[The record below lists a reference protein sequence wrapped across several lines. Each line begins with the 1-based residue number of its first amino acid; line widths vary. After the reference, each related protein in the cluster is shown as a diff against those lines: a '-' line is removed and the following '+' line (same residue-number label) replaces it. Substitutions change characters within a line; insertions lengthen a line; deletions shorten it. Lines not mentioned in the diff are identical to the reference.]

1 MLVSPRLR
9 DKIWA
14 WPGDEARFLGC
25 LVLTTEDKKSAHRM
39 GLTYG
44 SVQQRSE
51 GLNLCLQFCQSVV
64 DNLVV
69 QDGSPKGLPLATV
82 FCCVSNQTF
91 QWGECCV
98 CVCVC
103 MRACACV
110 RACVCPWCTS
120 SRKRSKLCDH
130 HCCGELCMIVMYA
143 IIHYCCTCT

>member
-1 MLVSPRLR
+1 
-9 DKIWA
+9 
-14 WPGDEARFLGC
+14 
-25 LVLTTEDKKSAHRM
+25 M

-103 MRACACV
+103 ACVRVHACVCMRACTCV
-110 RACVCPWCTS
+110 RVHVCVHVCVHGVRQVGKGANSVTT
-120 SRKRSKLCDH
+120 
-130 HCCGELCMIVMYA
+130 IAVVNFV
-143 IIHYCCTCT
+143 